1 MKKTFIICALLCLT
15 AMGSFAQRVTD
26 KLDRGLIA
34 MKVSDGIFISW
45 RITAEEYYDTEFNVY
60 RDGTKLNAEPLS
72 VSNFTDKAGT
82 TASAYTVRAVIGGQ
96 EQAPCEAVTPWN
108 SSYKEIKLTHPG
120 IKSRLCPNDATLADV
135 DGDGELEILLKYD
148 NIDEMEQSYPKQGP
162 TIGGVATGEYSIFEC
177 LELDGTR
184 LWWVNCGPNMGDFQN
199 NEQNIMAYDWDGDGR
214 AEAVMRAAD
223 GTVVHMADGTTFT
236 VGDATKNVRA
246 ATGGGANWF
255 VTTDGEY
262 LLYMDGATGKP
273 YQCIPY
279 PLRRLE
285 PGETDLNKAWGDG
298 YGHRAS
304 KHFVGAPYLD
314 GHKPSIFLARGIYTR
329 HKMIAYDVD
338 PVTHELTQ
346 RWRWDCNAGGP
357 WKGQGYHN
365 YCVADVDWDG
375 RDEIVF
381 GSMVIDDNGK
391 GLSTIGLGHGDAQH
405 VGDLDPYRHG
415 QEFFAC
421 MESNPGTNYRDA
433 TTSKIYYRYAA
444 PKDVGRGIAGNFTNS
459 FPGSLCTPTDIGPI
473 SSVTGK
479 AVSGMGDAGVN
490 QNFRIYWDGDLCE
503 ETFNYINGK
512 NTEGCVAKY
521 GSWTPIYTCAG
532 SMTNNDTKGTPCFQ
546 GDILGDWREEI
557 IMRTAANN
565 IRIYSTPTP
574 TPWRNYTLWHD
585 HQYRNAMVWQMCGYN
600 QPPHASYF
608 LGEMEG
614 ITIAPPPLT
623 TTGRTI
629 VSNGSTIG
637 SDLNGHHVL
646 VSENA
651 DMNVSIASGVQPSVL
666 TINVPTWVQ
675 GTAPSEC
682 TTKETKINRTTYT
695 CTVTGNGIGG
705 NARLVKQG
713 DGTLVLPKADF
724 THTGETNVWGGTL
737 CFDGTMAQSP
747 LWLNR
752 HTRLHSDGGEFLSIK
767 ADYGSSIEIGSDN
780 KTASHIEVG
789 TLSLGFGSCLVVDLY
804 ADDLSADKVNATTL
818 RIERKT
824 DRAWTLGG
832 PAYLMPIIEVVGHL
846 ADGQTRMAAGKY
858 VIAHIENLEGNVDD
872 LILEGIETSK
882 KSLYIEDGKLIVEI
896 HPLRNPSTI
905 TWTGSQSNTWDIAET
920 ENFSM
925 ASEPTGFVAGDHVVF
940 GDDAQQKSIL
950 ISEDVFPS
958 SITINSS
965 EAYTLGGQGA
975 IAGNN
980 IFYQEGTGS
989 VTLKGANS
997 YTGGNHL
1004 RGGTTIVSTL
1014 ANQYSAVGNLGGITT
1029 DANLFTMEN
1038 SAVLQTTAATET
1050 GSPMKMVGDGGVLNA
1065 GGEFKMN
1072 AALSGTTLTKRG
1084 SGCLFLMQSGSLER
1098 LVMTGG
1104 DVAIQHN
1111 TAVRSIEIQS
1121 GTLWD
1126 DVQATTQPIHVP
1138 HGKTGTWQ
1146 LTGIYYTAYG
1156 NKLTGSGTLNIIPR
1170 NTVQRVRLTGNW
1182 SEFEGTI
1189 RHTTTNICFP
1199 LDASTG
1205 LPKGTL
1211 YLADGCTVSNVA
1223 KAFTIGKLTGK
1234 GRLIQPIADFT
1245 SQAVVN
1251 GSNTW
1256 NVGNSFATD
1265 GDFTFDGT
1273 FSDDGGSN
1281 KCIFNKVG
1289 TCTMTVTG
1297 KSTHSGATT
1306 VSAGTLQLSSGATL
1320 GTGEL
1325 TIAKGASFLGI
1336 TPSGVTLTNSKV
1348 TVNGTLQ
1355 AGAKANSTTG
1365 MLDFGGKNVTF
1376 NKGSVYQLVAR
1387 RCASAKKSS
1396 SGNGCAMIDNVGTL
1410 RINGTISVQLGSSHS
1425 LEAGDSI
1432 RIFSARSVSG
1442 TPTFDLPTIEG
1453 LEWDTSHWKEGYLHL
1468 KATTNIDAAH
1478 LPETP
1483 VSVAVYTAS
1492 GCHIT
1497 TLNCLRSEVESAVA
1511 ANTAILPGLCILY
1524 IRSKKAGELVKLIK

>member
-72 VSNFTDKAGT
+72 ISNFTDKAGT

-96 EQAPCEAVTPWN
+96 EQAPCEAVEPWS
-108 SSYKEIKLTHPG
+108 SSYKEIQLTHPG
-120 IKSRLCPNDATLADV
+120 IKSRLCPNDATCADV
-135 DGDGELEILLKYD
+135 DGDGELEILLKFD
-148 NIDEMEQSYPKQGP
+148 NIDEMEQSYPKYGP
-162 TIGGVATGEYSIFEC
+162 TIGGKATGEYSIFEC
-177 LELDGTR
+177 LKQDGTR

-262 LLYMDGATGKP
+262 LLYMDGLTGKP

-285 PGETDLNKAWGDG
+285 QGETDLNKAWGDG
-298 YGHRAS
+298 YGHRCS
-304 KHFVGAPYLD
+304 KHFFGAPYLD

-329 HKMIAYDVD
+329 HKMIAYDVN
-338 PVTHELTQ
+338 PETHELTQ

-421 MESNPGTNYRDA
+421 METTPGTNYRDA
-433 TTSKIYYRYAA
+433 TTAKIYYRYAA

-574 TPWRNYTLWHD
+574 TTWRNYSLWHD

-600 QPPHASYF
+600 QPPHTSYF

-623 TTGRTI
+623 TTGRAV

-695 CTVTGNGIGG
+695 CTVTGNGISGK
-705 NARLVKQG
+705 ARLVKQG

-724 THTGETNVWGGTL
+724 THTGETNVWGGSL

-752 HTRLHSDGGEFLSIK
+752 HTSLHSDGGEFLSIK

-789 TLSLGFGSCLVVDLY
+789 TLSLGFGSRLVVDLH
-804 ADDLSADKVNATTL
+804 ADELSADMVNATTL
-818 RIERKT
+818 KIERKT

-1084 SGCLFLMQSGSLER
+1084 SGCLFLMQSGTLER

-1138 HGKTGTWQ
+1138 AGKTGTWQ

-1223 KAFTIGKLTGK
+1223 KSFAIGKLTGK

-1265 GDFTFDGT
+1265 GDFTFDGI

-1297 KSTHSGATT
+1297 KSTHSGTTT

-1365 MLDFGGKNVTF
+1365 MLDFGGQNVTF
-1376 NKGSVYQLVAR
+1376 NRGSTYRLVAR
-1387 RCASAKKSS
+1387 RCASSKKSS

-1410 RINGTISVQLGSSHS
+1410 RINGTISVQLPSSHS
-1425 LEAGDSI
+1425 LEAGDSV
-1432 RIFSARSVSG
+1432 RIFSARSISG
-1442 TPTFDLPTIEG
+1442 TPTFDLPAIEG

-1468 KATTNIDAAH
+1468 KTATGIDAAH
-1478 LPETP
+1478 LPDTP

-1497 TLNCLRSEVESAVA
+1497 SLNCLRSEVESAVA
-1511 ANTAILPGLCILY
+1511 SNAAILPGLCILH
-1524 IRSKKAGELVKLIK
+1524 IRSKKTCEQVKMIK